1 MGNLFQRLRS
11 HHILGEFFNFR
22 TFIQF
27 FRYIF
32 VGVLSFI
39 TETSLLYLLTDHFK
53 LWYLYSNSIA
63 YIVVFWLNFLLNRF
77 WAFQSK
83 DNLQRQMLMYLC
95 LFVFN
100 LIASSGIMYLLTS
113 VFKFYYLVSKV
124 FAVGLVVSWNFV
136 IYKKVIYKT

>member
-1 MGNLFQRLRS
+1 MGNLFQRLQSR
-11 HHILGEFFNFR
+11 HFLREFLNYR
-22 TFIQF
+22 TFWQF

-32 VGVLSFI
+32 VGLLSFI

-77 WAFQSK
+77 WAFKSK
-83 DNLQRQMLMYLC
+83 DNLQRQMVLYLF

-100 LIASSGIMYLLTS
+100 LFASSGMMYLLTS
-113 VFKFYYLVSKV
+113 VFKVYYLISKI

-136 IYKKVIYKT
+136 LYKKVIYKT